1 MESDYLATILNVQRW
16 FLVGLWTVFGI
27 WSLCRPAGSSWIRD
41 GFAKVQVADRARLD
55 RALALRERLEGA
67 PTWLGRALG
76 ILSLAAAAVAANNR
90 VAIDL
95 LVAVV
100 TLASAA
106 FLAAAYSRLRK
117 ARGPRA
123 ASLKA
128 RIRSSVV
135 PRSLFATVTASV
147 LCPLFFL
154 DVSPFAATV
163 TAAASLSIVV
173 LAWMIAGLPA
183 LVRGDDVAVESF
195 VDDRLRHQ
203 RVAAMLQLATTPSV
217 FFFTLHLAAM
227 YASPWRL
234 SAFCFTAV
242 ASCVIPFLSGGFGPR
257 GPSPDELRAWAGD
270 AR

>member
-135 PRSLFATVTASV
+135 PRSLFATVTA
-147 LCPLFFL
+147 
-154 DVSPFAATV
+154 
-163 TAAASLSIVV
+163 AASLSIVV